1 MLRPTYTMVNLD
13 ALLHNIS
20 EIQKLLQQDH
30 HSCNLSCPRSPKII
44 GLVKA
49 DAYGHGLLPITKA
62 CRAGGID
69 FFGVALVEEALAL
82 REQGITS
89 SLLIL
94 GPFSAEAI
102 PVIIKEKLTPA
113 LSSLD
118 MISLISQQA
127 RRKNTSVKVHLKVD
141 TGLSRYGFLPEELM
155 AAISKIMAFPNIEI
169 EGCFTH
175 FAEADKPNSPF
186 TFQQLQ
192 AFNKVL
198 ESIRSHGLTIPL
210 VHAANSAA
218 VLTLPQSHFDMVR
231 PGLILYGLYPNSSF
245 SDRIKLKPILSWQT
259 HLARLQ
265 SYPAHTSVGYNRTFF
280 TQRDSL
286 IATIPVGYGDGFSRL
301 LSNLGF
307 VLVRGKK
314 AKIVGNISMDLTTLD
329 VTDIPEA
336 RVGDEVILIGEQ
348 GDQSISAEDLAR
360 LTGTIP
366 YEILCQ
372 IGKRVPRIYYK
383 DGLEVEIR

>member
-1 MLRPTYTMVNLD
+1 MINLD
-13 ALLHNIS
+13 ALRHNIS
-20 EIQKLLQQDH
+20 EIQKLLQQH
-30 HSCNLSCPRSPKII
+30 HPSSNPGYPSSPKII

-62 CRAGGID
+62 CRSGGID

-127 RRKNTSVKVHLKVD
+127 RKNNTSVKVHLKVD

-155 AAISKIMAFPNIEI
+155 AALRKITTFPNIEI

-175 FAEADKPNSPF
+175 FAEADKPDSPF

-198 ESIRSHGLTIPL
+198 EAIRSQGFTIPL
-210 VHAANSAA
+210 IHAANSAA
-218 VLTLPQSHFDMVR
+218 VLTLPQSHFDMIR
-231 PGLILYGLYPNSSF
+231 PGLILYGLYPDSSL
-245 SDRIKLKPILSWQT
+245 SDRIKLKPVLSWKT

-265 SYPAHTSVGYNRTFF
+265 SYPAHTSVGYNRTFL

-301 LSNLGF
+301 LSNRGF
-307 VLVRGKK
+307 VLIRGKK
-314 AKIVGNISMDLTTLD
+314 ANIVGNISMDLTTLD

-336 RVGDEVILIGEQ
+336 RVGDEVVLIGEQ
-348 GDQSISAEDLAR
+348 GDQSVSAGDLAGF
-360 LTGTIP
+360 TGTIP
-366 YEILCQ
+366 YEIVCQ
-372 IGKRVPRIYYK
+372 IGKRVPRIYCEN
-383 DGLEVEIR
+383 GQTMEIRQNDGNY